1 MKFKRSSIEDIWIVE
16 PKVFRDNRGQ
26 FFEAFREEV
35 FKENGLID
43 RYVQDNIST
52 SVKGTIRGLHYQR
65 RPHAQSK
72 LVMAVVGRVLDV
84 AVDIRK
90 SSPTFGKYFSAELS
104 DENRKMMVIPPGF
117 AHGFSVLSESAT
129 IYYKC
134 SQYYHK
140 ESERGIRWN
149 DPEIMIDWKVD
160 APILS
165 EKDELNPLLKEIENS
180 DLF

>member
-104 DENRKMMVIPPGF
+104 DENRNMMVIPPGF